1 MKAGAVRIRHA
12 RIIVAAGAA
21 IAALAILL
29 LSRNFNFYFDEW
41 DFIVA
46 APDWTWLSF
55 LQPHNEHPVVIPKL
69 IYAALLNTFGLHAY
83 WPYMAVLLAL
93 HATNAF
99 LLFELVRRRSGDLI
113 GVAAAALML
122 VLGAGWE
129 NLLWAFQMTFVGSVT
144 CGLGALLALQRLSG
158 QRGIAAVVALTTAS
172 ILFSGIGLF
181 FAVAVAAQMAI
192 DKARR
197 RDLVWL
203 APIAVA
209 LVIWYVT
216 LGRTG
221 TPTNPPP
228 SVLNLTIAPVY
239 VLWGLGAAVAAL
251 IGEGG
256 WWSAVA
262 LVPALAAVG
271 WSWWRRTPDAFALAI
286 ATAMLSLYAVTA
298 LTRGQFGYDQAASGR
313 YVYEGAIFWLLLL
326 SDAAAALPWRGTWR
340 PVLAACV
347 FLACFNSAALLFE
360 YGTAKTVQMQR
371 EGADLQALN
380 SLRGDPCLK
389 PSGYADALVMPQV
402 NSPALYYRA
411 VDKYGDP
418 APKGPVT
425 DRTDYDRARQSL
437 VFTSCR

>member
-1 MKAGAVRIRHA
+1 MRIRHA

-41 DFIVA
+41 DFILA

-69 IYAALLNTFGLHAY
+69 IYAALLNTFGLHVY

-192 DKARR
+192 DKDRR
-197 RDLVWL
+197 RDLMWL

-239 VLWGLGAAVAAL
+239 VLW
-251 IGEGG
+251 
-256 WWSAVA
+256 
-262 LVPALAAVG
+262 
-271 WSWWRRTPDAFALAI
+271 
-286 ATAMLSLYAVTA
+286 
-298 LTRGQFGYDQAASGR
+298 
-313 YVYEGAIFWLLLL
+313 
-326 SDAAAALPWRGTWR
+326 
-340 PVLAACV
+340 
-347 FLACFNSAALLFE
+347 
-360 YGTAKTVQMQR
+360 
-371 EGADLQALN
+371 
-380 SLRGDPCLK
+380 
-389 PSGYADALVMPQV
+389 
-402 NSPALYYRA
+402 
-411 VDKYGDP
+411 
-418 APKGPVT
+418 
-425 DRTDYDRARQSL
+425 
-437 VFTSCR
+437 

>member
-1 MKAGAVRIRHA
+1 MKVGAVRIRHA

-41 DFIVA
+41 DFILA
-46 APDWTWLSF
+46 APDWTWLSV

-69 IYAALLNTFGLHAY
+69 VYAALLKTVGLRAY

-113 GVAAAALML
+113 GMAAAAVVL

-129 NLLWAFQMTFVGSVT
+129 NLLWAFQMAFVGSVA

-158 QRGIAAVVALTTAS
+158 PRGIAPAVALTSAS

-181 FAVAVAAQMAI
+181 FALAVAVQMAI
-192 DKARR
+192 EKDRR
-197 RDLVWL
+197 RDLLWL

-209 LVIWYVT
+209 LAIWYVT

-228 SVLNLTIAPVY
+228 SVVNLTIAPVY
-239 VLWGLGAAVAAL
+239 VLWGVGAAAAAL
-251 IGEGG
+251 IGESG
-256 WWSAVA
+256 WWGAVI
-262 LVPALAAVG
+262 LVLALAAVG
-271 WSWWRRTPDAFALAI
+271 WSWRRRTPDAFAMAI
-286 ATAMLSLYAVTA
+286 AAAMLGLYGVTA

-326 SDAAAALPWRGTWR
+326 SDAAAALPWRERGGPCSR
-340 PVLAACV
+340 R
-347 FLACFNSAALLFE
+347 ACF
-360 YGTAKTVQMQR
+360 
-371 EGADLQALN
+371 
-380 SLRGDPCLK
+380 
-389 PSGYADALVMPQV
+389 
-402 NSPALYYRA
+402 SPASTARRCCSST
-411 VDKYGDP
+411 
-418 APKGPVT
+418 APPRRCRCSA
-425 DRTDYDRARQSL
+425 RTR
-437 VFTSCR
+437 TSRR